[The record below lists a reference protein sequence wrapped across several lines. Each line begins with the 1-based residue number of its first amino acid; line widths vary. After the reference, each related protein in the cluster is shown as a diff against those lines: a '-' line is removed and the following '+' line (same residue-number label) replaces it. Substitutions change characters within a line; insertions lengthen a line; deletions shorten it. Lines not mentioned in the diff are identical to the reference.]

1 MSVLPVSIPT
11 KDLAVNL
18 AASATGAVL
27 YVNNIEKWDG
37 TNLAS
42 GDFGTQAFA
51 VLRNSANTQ
60 VEFIEFDPTTIAN
73 SAITISKRGLNYAG
87 GQTANE
93 EDSYNWIANDTK
105 VELGSHI
112 PQLLRQFV
120 EEAGAETIAGVKT
133 FSSSPIVPTPT
144 GNTDAANKAYVD
156 GVAIAGAS
164 DANTTTKGIVE
175 EATQAEVD
183 ARTATGGTGAKL
195 FAPLDKIRATLYH
208 DYAADAGANDTYAV
222 TITPAPTAYTTGM
235 VVEFK
240 ANTANTGAC
249 TINVNALGAKSLK
262 VNKDLDPQDGYIKAG
277 AIVLAVYDGTNF
289 QIQSVSGKPSVSQ
302 SGEEIY
308 AASSSGNDT
317 YAITLAPAPA
327 AYVTGMVIR
336 FKADV
341 ANTGAATLNVNAL
354 GAKTIVK
361 QYNITLGDGDIKANQ
376 LVEVIYDGTNF
387 QLLSPIS
394 NYSGLLYRATATVTV
409 TASGEQTVLSQTI
422 PGNTLGT
429 GGGVRV
435 KMGVKC
441 VSSGVDTCAFK
452 FKYGATTIVTSPT
465 FTLGSGTTVNG
476 FIEFTVLGSGATNTQ
491 YGNSIYMLSR
501 IDSAV
506 AVAIDANQ
514 SQTGT
519 AAEDS
524 TADKTIA
531 ITVNQS
537 AGNQTWTFMGIII
550 EKIF

>member
-1 MSVLPVSIPT
+1 MSLLPVSIPT

-51 VLRNSANTQ
+51 VLRNSANTR

-156 GVAIAGAS
+156 SVAIAGAP

-195 FAPLDKIRATLYH
+195 FAPLDKVRATLYH

-249 TINVNALGAKSLK
+249 TLNVNSLGAKSLK

-308 AASSSGNDT
+308 AASTSGNDT
-317 YAITLAPAPA
+317 YAITISPAPT
-327 AYVTGMVIR
+327 AYVTGAR
-336 FKADV
+336 YFFKPDT
-341 ANTGAATLNVNAL
+341 ANTGAATLNVNSL
-354 GAKTIVK
+354 GAKTIKKFANGTAVDLSTGDIAANQPVGVMYDGTDMILVTASQPRPLYAAGQTSRATGSGTGTQNIAHGLGVVPRLVK
-361 QYNITLGDGDIKANQ
+361 ITSMQISVGASNTAAFCSCVGNCTSTSDETCTYVIGVDGSADLVGQTSGSILRTANATDTTSWAASVSALDATNITLD
-376 LVEVIYDGTNF
+376 
-387 QLLSPIS
+387 
-394 NYSGLLYRATATVTV
+394 
-409 TASGEQTVLSQTI
+409 
-422 PGNTLGT
+422 
-429 GGGVRV
+429 
-435 KMGVKC
+435 
-441 VSSGVDTCAFK
+441 
-452 FKYGATTIVTSPT
+452 
-465 FTLGSGTTVNG
+465 
-476 FIEFTVLGSGATNTQ
+476 FTV
-491 YGNSIYMLSR
+491 
-501 IDSAV
+501 
-506 AVAIDANQ
+506 
-514 SQTGT
+514 
-519 AAEDS
+519 
-524 TADKTIA
+524 
-531 ITVNQS
+531 
-537 AGNQTWTFMGIII
+537 AGNNTIYIQWEAFA
-550 EKIF
+550 